1 MQYDLSVT
9 TSALLHGLHESGNE
23 AAWRALDDRYRPILV
38 ATGRRFGLNEADAM
52 EVAQETM
59 LRVLE
64 GCRGERYDR
73 SKGKLRTWIL
83 TIARHR
89 MIDLHRRRSVRREAD
104 GVSAIMEKP
113 DAIMLDDCWQSE
125 ERAAVLR
132 EAMQRLDSS
141 SKAAPT
147 TIEAFRLH
155 VLQGMPAQA
164 VADRLDVSLND
175 IYLAKSRITKRLKA
189 LVDEVDLSWNESA

>member
-9 TSALLHGLHESGNE
+9 TSALLQGLHESGNE

-64 GCRGERYDR
+64 GCRNERYDR

-89 MIDLHRRRSVRREAD
+89 MIDLHRRRGVRREAD
-104 GVSAIMEKP
+104 GVSAIMEQP
-113 DAIMLDDCWQSE
+113 DAAMLDTCWQSE

-132 EAMQRLDSS
+132 QAMERLDSS
-141 SKAAPT
+141 SKAAPS

-164 VADRLDVSLND
+164 VADQLNMSLND
-175 IYLAKSRITKRLKA
+175 VYLAKSRTTKRLKA
-189 LVDEVDLSWNESA
+189 LVDEVDLHWNESA